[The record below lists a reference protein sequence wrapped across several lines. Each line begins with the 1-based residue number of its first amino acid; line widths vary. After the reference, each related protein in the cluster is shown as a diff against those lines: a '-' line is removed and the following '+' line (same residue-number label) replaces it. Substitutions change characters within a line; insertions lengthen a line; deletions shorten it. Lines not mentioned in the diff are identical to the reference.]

1 YWKNGQIDKTY
12 IPLYFLL
19 SGAGTGK
26 SRTANELPR
35 LAKEYAEDIGDADL
49 KKALEKPFVFN
60 VSFENGTPLN
70 LTEEKAP
77 TQAIGL
83 RMLHQLLGK
92 TRTAWDTIIQQYMA
106 SPSDVL
112 NLISM
117 HHKIS
122 YKDMTVFLVV
132 DGLQTALKNGEDS
145 HSKSSFFNDCMTV
158 LSGIARQSG
167 GPFVIAC
174 CAATITSP
182 VEEFLSFSHQK
193 RIFLPTAHLT
203 APYKRELGVLTQV
216 FPSYPII
223 EMLINDMGGHGQAL
237 ETLHDVL
244 IQYKDLDAVNFTDLA
259 NDVRT
264 KLLDRYSEWIV
275 AGSRVLIP
283 VLRIIL
289 AHQVVDNT
297 MPFPGTDGLRV
308 DYVTQFGLIWFQRT
322 MGTQGFLTC
331 AYVWLWIMAHT
342 SGDPILKNWRFTY
355 YEEQQGIS
363 DVTVPPGAQYWQHLE
378 HYIAQIRV
386 LKSMVYG
393 NGEEISM
400 SQIHSGARIN
410 GDVKI
415 CNVPLILERAV
426 KQTPTNSSA
435 LKDSMVQCE
444 NGQINV
450 FEGRH
455 CIINCC
461 SAPAGDSFCGVRFNS
476 NNYCFT
482 EIHQCK
488 LVKSDVNDDMFKME
502 RQKAADKNDY
512 LILFTTGRCTA
523 NLTWLS
529 GVVDKDVWDVY
540 FGPFSGRAFRYA
552 INSPPAAN
560 RATFFELT
568 GINGIGIIRA
578 NMIIQKRPY
587 NNLDDCYQKTNIPK
601 NLLRNLSF

>member
-1 YWKNGQIDKTY
+1 
-12 IPLYFLL
+12 
-19 SGAGTGK
+19 
-26 SRTANELPR
+26 
-35 LAKEYAEDIGDADL
+35 
-49 KKALEKPFVFN
+49 
-60 VSFENGTPLN
+60 
-70 LTEEKAP
+70 
-77 TQAIGL
+77 
-83 RMLHQLLGK
+83 MLHQLLGK
-92 TRTAWDTIIQQYMA
+92 TRTAWNTIIQQYMA

-132 DGLQTALKNGEDS
+132 DGLQIALKNGEDS

-182 VEEFLSFSHQK
+182 VEEFLK
-193 RIFLPTAHLT
+193 A
-203 APYKRELGVLTQV
+203 GVLTQV
-216 FPSYPII
+216 FPSHPII
-223 EMLINDMGGHGQAL
+223 EMLINDMGDHGRAL

-264 KLLDRYSEWIV
+264 KLLDRYI
-275 AGSRVLIP
+275 
-283 VLRIIL
+283 
-289 AHQVVDNT
+289 VDNT

-393 NGEEISM
+393 NGEVISM
-400 SQIHSGARIN
+400 
-410 GDVKI
+410 K
-415 CNVPLILERAV
+415 RAV

-488 LVKSDVNDDMFKME
+488 LVKSDVKDNMFKME

-512 LILFTTGRCTA
+512 FILFTTGRCTA

-529 GVVDKDVWDVY
+529 GVVDKDVWDEY

-560 RATFFELT
+560 RATFSELT
-568 GINGIGIIRA
+568 GINGIGTIRA